1 MHREKGNEIVK
12 NFRLLTITTLLMFGL
27 HACTVMQLKKD
38 VAQDEARLATKEDE
52 LKSEEARQVELKQK
66 ITLLQEDLTT
76 RQMSLDDLKSR
87 LTQLQQANASTSANT
102 KEQQALKRK
111 RATKLQAHQREVAE
125 IQQSGATI
133 AEKRQ
138 RLEHLKGE
146 IRKSLNLLVHS

>member
-1 MHREKGNEIVK
+1 VK
-12 NFRLLTITTLLMFGL
+12 NIRLIMTMLLVYGL
-27 HACTVMQLKKD
+27 CACTVMQLKNE
-38 VAQDEARLATKEDE
+38 VAQDEVRLATKEDE
-52 LKSEEARQVELKQK
+52 LKSEEARQVELKQQIK
-66 ITLLQEDLTT
+66 LLQDDLAT

-87 LTQLQQANASTSANT
+87 LAELQQANASTSAST

-111 RATKLQAHQREVAE
+111 RATKLQAHQKEVTE

-146 IRKSLNLLVHS
+146 IRKSLNLLVYS